1 MKSASGSRGAMALVC
16 ARVGTLVG
24 KLMRNLLTAL
34 CAVAFL
40 APFLGSSAAA
50 AEEPGVAAL
59 RREVNALNSAV
70 LDLQARVRQLEKSSA
85 APAAGSAQVPTIAP
99 AASAPTA
106 VPAAAPMTSAAKK
119 QSAPQASGSQ
129 PAVITAAPAGTGAGY
144 LSPEALLR
152 QRWSSIDTGMI
163 DTRVHELLGEP
174 SKKFKLNGRT
184 VWYYYY
190 PGTGVG
196 SVFFTDAGKV
206 SSEQSPFGWNW

>member
-1 MKSASGSRGAMALVC
+1 MKSASGSRGAMALVGTL
-16 ARVGTLVG
+16 VGTLMG

-40 APFLGSSAAA
+40 GPFLGSSAAA

-85 APAAGSAQVPTIAP
+85 APSAGSAQLPTKV
-99 AASAPTA
+99 PTA
-106 VPAAAPMTSAAKK
+106 VPAAAPMTSAATK
-119 QSAPQASGSQ
+119 SAPQASGSQ

-152 QRWSSIDTGMI
+152 QRWSSIATGMA

>member
-1 MKSASGSRGAMALVC
+1 MKSVPGSRGAMALV
-16 ARVGTLVG
+16 
-24 KLMRNLLTAL
+24 RNLLAAF
-34 CAVAFL
+34 CAIAFL
-40 APFLGSSAAA
+40 GPLLGSSAAA

-70 LDLQARVRQLEKSSA
+70 LDLQARVRQLEKGSA
-85 APAAGSAQVPTIAP
+85 APAAGSSEKVPTRAP

-106 VPAAAPMTSAAKK
+106 VRAAAPMAP
-119 QSAPQASGSQ
+119 PQATGSK
-129 PAVITAAPAGTGAGY
+129 PAAITAAPAGTGAGY
-144 LSPEALLR
+144 LNPEALLR
-152 QRWSSIDTGMI
+152 QRWSTIDTGMA

-174 SKKFKLNGRT
+174 SKKFKLNGRI

-206 SSEQSPFGWNW
+206 SSEQSPFGWSW